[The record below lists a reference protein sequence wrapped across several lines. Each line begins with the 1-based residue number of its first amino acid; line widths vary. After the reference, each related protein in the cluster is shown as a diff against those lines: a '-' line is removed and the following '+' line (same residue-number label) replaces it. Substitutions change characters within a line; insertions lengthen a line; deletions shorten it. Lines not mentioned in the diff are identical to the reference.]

1 VPIPG
6 TDQRISADSLL
17 QTLRQARDIQ
27 EGQNVQEWVRD
38 RKAFLGGFAAALQAK
53 IETDFGSVDPLKLAA
68 NLVQAA
74 EQRHLSIYM
83 RDPELGAVLTANGW
97 DGSLP
102 QSPPGDFLM
111 AVDTNMGYNKA
122 NVFVERE
129 LSYDV
134 RLGPE
139 PQGRLTVT
147 YRHTGPTGGNPCYQG
162 VDQEFEEAAEYL
174 AIADQCYWNYLR
186 AYAPAGST
194 LIDSSQHVVPGQ
206 TLYSETTWDS
216 SAQTIGDVP
225 WLTVFAN
232 FMLVPRGETVKSFF
246 TYELPAGV
254 VTAQKS
260 GESVYRLIV
269 QKQPGMKSELLT
281 VTVTLPEGVALL
293 AATPAP
299 TAIEGAKLIFATELD
314 SNQHIMIRYR

>member
-1 VPIPG
+1 
-6 TDQRISADSLL
+6 
-17 QTLRQARDIQ
+17 
-27 EGQNVQEWVRD
+27 
-38 RKAFLGGFAAALQAK
+38 
-53 IETDFGSVDPLKLAA
+53 
-68 NLVQAA
+68 
-74 EQRHLSIYM
+74 M
-83 RDPELGAVLTANGW
+83 
-97 DGSLP
+97 
-102 QSPPGDFLM
+102 
-111 AVDTNMGYNKA
+111 
-122 NVFVERE
+122 
-129 LSYDV
+129 
-134 RLGPE
+134 
-139 PQGRLTVT
+139 
-147 YRHTGPTGGNPCYQG
+147 
-162 VDQEFEEAAEYL
+162 
-174 AIADQCYWNYLR
+174 
-186 AYAPAGST
+186 
-194 LIDSSQHVVPGQ
+194 IDSSQHVVPGQ

-293 AATPAP
+293 AVAPAP